1 MVKETIA
8 VFDSSK
14 VNKKVL
20 PLSPPV
26 SKLSAIVTDNNMPL
40 DIKTQIK
47 KMGVKLY
54 ETEPDS

>member
-14 VNKKVL
+14 INKK
-20 PLSPPV
+20 SFAFIAPV
-26 SKLSAIVTDNNMPL
+26 SKLNAIVTDNNMPL